1 MAAAVGL
8 SSSPG
13 SPAVSEL
20 CQNGREIF
28 LEASRL
34 LLTYA
39 DNILRNPYEEKYRL
53 IRIGNPAFSTRL
65 LPVRGAVECL
75 FEMGFQEGE
84 THLVFPKEAS
94 IEQLRKIRDLIAGE
108 RSSRL
113 NESNQTHRS
122 GSSETMASTQRVA
135 HQPSRPA
142 DSLLVPARQQP
153 ETSLVQSL
161 EMAADILKTLQTKFE
176 HHVLMYEN
184 PSIQQKALAS
194 IPLQQ
199 LKTKAQ
205 KKLAQATRLDK
216 GAHVNEEDF
225 LLLELLDWFKNYFF
239 HWVNNLP
246 CSRCGGQ
253 TEPKGDYLLPTEDDL
268 RWNASRVE
276 NHYCNQ
282 CQFCNRFPRYNNPE
296 KLLETRCGRCGEWAN
311 CFTLCCRAV
320 GFEARYVWDC
330 TDHVWT
336 EVYSSS
342 QKRWLHCD
350 PCENVCDKPLLYE
363 TGWGKKLSYVIA
375 FSKDEVV
382 DVTWRYSCK
391 HQEVL
396 SRRTALSEAT
406 LRETINA
413 LNRMRQQSLS
423 ENRKRELLERT
434 IVELVEFISPK
445 TPKPGEYGGRT
456 SGSLAWRVARGEVGP
471 EKRKEVLFIPS
482 EKEKTSKFFHLIYN
496 VVEDCYTRISNNNE
510 KINGWETG
518 VWKAESVWRK
528 VETDWKMVYLARKE
542 GSSSASISWK
552 FECKSVGLKID
563 NISVRTSSQTFQS
576 GRIKWRLCSP
586 TAEIALVGDK
596 NLYSYSDF
604 SGATEVMLEA
614 VLNGGDGEAAWQHT
628 QLFRDSLTGCGENGL
643 EIIIKLSDL

>member
-1 MAAAVGL
+1 MAAALGQ

-13 SPAVSEL
+13 FLAVSEL
-20 CQNGREIF
+20 CQNGRETF

-34 LLTYA
+34 LLIYA
-39 DNILRNPYEEKYRL
+39 DNILRNPYEEKYRS
-53 IRIGNPAFSTRL
+53 IKIGNPAFSTRL

-75 FEMGFQEGE
+75 FEMGFQE
-84 THLVFPKEAS
+84 
-94 IEQLRKIRDLIAGE
+94 
-108 RSSRL
+108 
-113 NESNQTHRS
+113 
-122 GSSETMASTQRVA
+122 
-135 HQPSRPA
+135 
-142 DSLLVPARQQP
+142 
-153 ETSLVQSL
+153 
-161 EMAADILKTLQTKFE
+161 AAKILKMLQTKFK
-176 HHVLMYEN
+176 HLVLMYED

-199 LKTKAQ
+199 LKGKAQ

-216 GAHVNEEDF
+216 DARVNEDDF
-225 LLLELLDWFKNYFF
+225 LLLELLDWFKNDFF
-239 HWVNNLP
+239 HWVNNVP

-253 TEPKGDYLLPTEDDL
+253 TEPKSDYLLPTDDDQ
-268 RWNASRVE
+268 RWNVSRVE
-276 NHYCNQ
+276 NHYCKQ
-282 CQFCNRFPRYNNPE
+282 CQHCNRFPRYNHPE

-320 GFEARYVWDC
+320 GFEARYVWDY
-330 TDHVWT
+330 TDHAWT

-363 TGWGKKLSYVIA
+363 TGWGKQLSYIIA

-391 HQEVL
+391 HEEVL

-413 LNRMRQQSLS
+413 LNKRRQQSLS

-456 SGSLAWRVARGEVGP
+456 SGSMAWRIARGEIGP
-471 EKRKEVLFIPS
+471 EKRKEVVFIPS
-482 EKEKTSKFFHLIYN
+482 EKEKTSKLFHLIYN
-496 VVEDCYTRISNNNE
+496 IVEDSYTRISNNNE
-510 KINGWETG
+510 KIGGWETA
-518 VWKAESVWRK
+518 VWKAESIWRK

-542 GSSSASISWK
+542 GSSSASVSWK

-563 NISVRTSSQTFQS
+563 NVSVRTSSQTFQS
-576 GRIKWRLCSP
+576 GRIKWRLHSP
-586 TAEIALVGDK
+586 TAEVALIGDK
-596 NLYSYSDF
+596 NLCSYSDF
-604 SGATEVMLEA
+604 SGATEVVLEA
-614 VLNGGDGEAAWQHT
+614 VLSGGDGEAAWQHT
-628 QLFRDSLTGCGENGL
+628 QLFRDSLTGCEENSL
-643 EIIIKLSDL
+643 EIIITLSDL

>member
-1 MAAAVGL
+1 MAAAVGRA
-8 SSSPG
+8 SSAG
-13 SPAVSEL
+13 SAAVSEL
-20 CQNGREIF
+20 CQNGRDTF

-34 LLTYA
+34 LLAYA
-39 DNILRNPYEEKYRL
+39 DNILRNPAEEKYRL

-84 THLVFPKEAS
+84 THLIFPKEAS

-113 NESNQTHRS
+113 NESNQIHRP
-122 GSSETMASTQRVA
+122 GSSEAVASTQAAA
-135 HQPSRPA
+135 HQLSRPA
-142 DSLLVPARQQP
+142 DPVRAPAQQRL

-161 EMAADILKTLQTKFE
+161 EMAANMLKVLQSNFE
-176 HHVLMYEN
+176 HVLVYED
-184 PSIQQKALAS
+184 PSLQQKALAS

-199 LKTKAQ
+199 LKGKAQ

-216 GAHVNEEDF
+216 GAHVNEDDF
-225 LLLELLDWFKNYFF
+225 LLLELLNWFKNDFF
-239 HWVNNLP
+239 HWVNSVP

-253 TEPKGDYLLPTEDDL
+253 TEQKSDKLTPTDDDL

-320 GFEARYVWDC
+320 GFEARYVWDY

-350 PCENVCDKPLLYE
+350 PCENACDKPLLYE

-391 HQEVL
+391 HKEVL
-396 SRRTALSEAT
+396 TRRTVLGEAT
-406 LRETINA
+406 LRETINTF
-413 LNRMRQQSLS
+413 
-423 ENRKRELLERT
+423 NRKRQRFLAESRKSELLQRT
-434 IVELVEFISPK
+434 IVELVQFISPK
-445 TPKPGEYGGRT
+445 PPKPGEFGGRT
-456 SGSLAWRVARGEVGP
+456 SGSMAWRVARGEAGS
-471 EKRKEVLFIPS
+471 EKRKEVIFVPS
-482 EKEKTSKFFHLIYN
+482 EKEKTSKLFHLTYN
-496 VVEDCYTRISNNNE
+496 IVEDSYIRISNNNE
-510 KINGWETG
+510 KITGWEAG
-518 VWKAESVWRK
+518 VWKVESIWRK

-552 FECKSVGLKID
+552 FECKSAGLKIE
-563 NISVRTSSQTFQS
+563 NVSIRTSSQTFQS
-576 GRIKWRLCSP
+576 GKIKWRVYSP
-586 TAEIALVGDK
+586 TTEIALLGDK
-596 NLYSYSDF
+596 NLCSYSDF
-604 SGATEVMLEA
+604 CGATEVTLEA
-614 VLNGGDGEAAWQHT
+614 ILNGGDGETAWQHT
-628 QLFRDSLTGCGENGL
+628 QLFRESVTGCGENCL
-643 EIIIKLSDL
+643 EIIIKLTDL

>member
-1 MAAAVGL
+1 
-8 SSSPG
+8 
-13 SPAVSEL
+13 
-20 CQNGREIF
+20 
-28 LEASRL
+28 
-34 LLTYA
+34 
-39 DNILRNPYEEKYRL
+39 
-53 IRIGNPAFSTRL
+53 
-65 LPVRGAVECL
+65 
-75 FEMGFQEGE
+75 MGFQEGE

-113 NESNQTHRS
+113 NESNQIHRTA
-122 GSSETMASTQRVA
+122 SSDAVTSTRTVA
-135 HQPSRPA
+135 HQPSKPA
-142 DSLLVPARQQP
+142 DSVLAPARRQT
-153 ETSLVQSL
+153 ETSSVQSREL
-161 EMAADILKTLQTKFE
+161 AAEILKTLQTKFE

-184 PSIQQKALAS
+184 PSIQHKALAL

-199 LKTKAQ
+199 LKEKSQ
-205 KKLAQATRLDK
+205 KKLAQAARLDK

-225 LLLELLDWFKNYFF
+225 LLLELLSWFKNDFF
-239 HWVNNLP
+239 HWVNSLP

-253 TEPKGDYLLPTEDDL
+253 TEAKPAYLLPNDDDR
-268 RWNASRVE
+268 RWNVSRVE
-276 NHYCNQ
+276 NHYCKQ
-282 CQFCNRFPRYNNPE
+282 CQFCNRFPRYNHPE
-296 KLLETRCGRCGEWAN
+296 KLLETRRGRCGEWAN

-330 TDHVWT
+330 TDHLWT

-350 PCENVCDKPLLYE
+350 PCENACDKPLLYE
-363 TGWGKKLSYVIA
+363 TGWGKKLSYILA

-391 HQEVL
+391 HEEVL

-406 LRETINA
+406 LREKINT
-413 LNRMRQQSLS
+413 LNKRRQQSLS

-456 SGSLAWRVARGEVGP
+456 SGSMAWRVARGEMGP
-471 EKRKEVLFIPS
+471 EKRKEVIFIPS
-482 EKEKTSKFFHLIYN
+482 EKEKTSKLFHLTYN
-496 VVEDCYTRISNNNE
+496 IIEDSYTRISNNNE
-510 KINGWETG
+510 KITGWETG

-552 FECKSVGLKID
+552 FECESVGLKID
-563 NISVRTSSQTFQS
+563 NVSVRTSSQTFQS
-576 GRIKWRLCSP
+576 GRIKWRLYSP
-586 TAEIALVGDK
+586 TAEIALMGDK
-596 NLYSYSDF
+596 TLHSYSEF
-604 SGATEVMLEA
+604 SGATSVTLEA
-614 VLNGGDGEAAWQHT
+614 ILSGGDGEDAWQHT
-628 QLFRDSLTGCGENGL
+628 QLFRDSLTGCAESCL
-643 EIIIKLSDL
+643 EIVIKLSDL

>member
-1 MAAAVGL
+1 IIITFNL
-8 SSSPG
+8 
-13 SPAVSEL
+13 
-20 CQNGREIF
+20 F
-28 LEASRL
+28 
-34 LLTYA
+34 
-39 DNILRNPYEEKYRL
+39 RNPYEEKYRL

-113 NESNQTHRS
+113 NESNQIHRS
-122 GSSETMASTQRVA
+122 GSSEAVSSTQTAAQHPSGPVA
-135 HQPSRPA
+135 
-142 DSLLVPARQQP
+142 PARQRP

-161 EMAADILKTLQTKFE
+161 EMAAKILKTLQTKFE
-176 HHVLMYEN
+176 GLVLMYEN
-184 PSIQQKALAS
+184 PSIQQKALAA
-194 IPLQQ
+194 IPLQE
-199 LKTKAQ
+199 LKSKAQ

-216 GAHVNEEDF
+216 GAHVSEEDF
-225 LLLELLDWFKNYFF
+225 LLLELLDWFKTSFF
-239 HWVNNLP
+239 HWVNSLP

-253 TEPKGDYLLPTEDDL
+253 TEPKSGYLLPSDDDL
-268 RWNASRVE
+268 RWDARRVE

-282 CQFCNRFPRYNNPE
+282 CQLCNRFP
-296 KLLETRCGRCGEWAN
+296 
-311 CFTLCCRAV
+311 
-320 GFEARYVWDC
+320 
-330 TDHVWT
+330 
-336 EVYSSS
+336 
-342 QKRWLHCD
+342 RWLHCD

-363 TGWGKKLSYVIA
+363 AGWGKKLSYIIA

-382 DVTWRYSCK
+382 DVTWRYSSK
-391 HQEVL
+391 HEEVL
-396 SRRTALSEAT
+396 SRRTVLSEAT

-413 LNRMRQQSLS
+413 LNRTRQKSLS

-434 IVELVEFISPK
+434 IVELVEFISPR

-456 SGSLAWRVARGEVGP
+456 SGSMAWRVARGEIGS
-471 EKRKEVLFIPS
+471 EKRKEVVFIPS
-482 EKEKTSKFFHLIYN
+482 EKEKTSKLFHLVYN
-496 VVEDCYTRISNNNE
+496 VIEDSYTRISNNNE
-510 KINGWETG
+510 KISGWEAG
-518 VWKAESVWRK
+518 VWKAESIWRK

-563 NISVRTSSQTFQS
+563 NISVRTSSQTFHS
-576 GRIKWRLCSP
+576 GRIQWRLRSP
-586 TAEIALVGDK
+586 TAEIALIGDK
-596 NLYSYSDF
+596 NLCSYSDF

-628 QLFRDSLTGCGENGL
+628 QLFRESLTGCGENCL

>member
-122 GSSETMASTQRVA
+122 GSSETMASTQGVA
-135 HQPSRPA
+135 HQPSRP
-142 DSLLVPARQQP
+142 
-153 ETSLVQSL
+153 
-161 EMAADILKTLQTKFE
+161 AADILKTLQTKFE

-253 TEPKGDYLLPTEDDL
+253 TEPKSDYLLPTEDDL

-413 LNRMRQQSLS
+413 LNR
-423 ENRKRELLERT
+423 T
-434 IVELVEFISPK
+434 
-445 TPKPGEYGGRT
+445 
-456 SGSLAWRVARGEVGP
+456 
-471 EKRKEVLFIPS
+471 KRKEVLFIPS

>member
-1 MAAAVGL
+1 MAAAVGRA
-8 SSSPG
+8 SSAG
-13 SPAVSEL
+13 SAAVSEL
-20 CQNGREIF
+20 CQNGRDTF

-34 LLTYA
+34 LLAYA
-39 DNILRNPYEEKYRL
+39 DNILRNPAEEKYRL

-84 THLVFPKEAS
+84 THLIFPKEAS

-113 NESNQTHRS
+113 NESNQIHRP
-122 GSSETMASTQRVA
+122 GSSEAVASTQAAA
-135 HQPSRPA
+135 HQLSRPA
-142 DSLLVPARQQP
+142 DPVRAPAQQRL

-161 EMAADILKTLQTKFE
+161 EMAANMLKVLQSNFE
-176 HHVLMYEN
+176 HVLVYED
-184 PSIQQKALAS
+184 PSLQQKALAS

-199 LKTKAQ
+199 LKGKAQ

-216 GAHVNEEDF
+216 GAHVNEDDF
-225 LLLELLDWFKNYFF
+225 LLLELLNWFKNDFF
-239 HWVNNLP
+239 HWVNSVP

-253 TEPKGDYLLPTEDDL
+253 TEQKSDKLTPTDDDL

-320 GFEARYVWDC
+320 GFEARYVWDY

-350 PCENVCDKPLLYE
+350 PCENACDKPLLYE

-391 HQEVL
+391 HKEVL
-396 SRRTALSEAT
+396 TRRTVLGEAT
-406 LRETINA
+406 LRETINTF
-413 LNRMRQQSLS
+413 
-423 ENRKRELLERT
+423 NRKRQRFLAESRKSELLQRT
-434 IVELVEFISPK
+434 IVELVQFISPK
-445 TPKPGEYGGRT
+445 PPKPGEFGGRT
-456 SGSLAWRVARGEVGP
+456 SGSMAWRVARGEAGS
-471 EKRKEVLFIPS
+471 EKRKEVIFVPS
-482 EKEKTSKFFHLIYN
+482 EKEKTSKLFHLTYN
-496 VVEDCYTRISNNNE
+496 IVEDSYIRISNNNE
-510 KINGWETG
+510 KITGWEAG
-518 VWKAESVWRK
+518 VWKAESIWRK

-542 GSSSASISWK
+542 G
-552 FECKSVGLKID
+552 
-563 NISVRTSSQTFQS
+563 TSSQTFQS
-576 GRIKWRLCSP
+576 GKIKWRVYSP
-586 TAEIALVGDK
+586 TTEIALLGDK
-596 NLYSYSDF
+596 NLCSYSDF
-604 SGATEVMLEA
+604 CGATEVTLEA
-614 VLNGGDGEAAWQHT
+614 ILNGGDGETAWQHT
-628 QLFRDSLTGCGENGL
+628 QLFRESVTGCGENCL
-643 EIIIKLSDL
+643 EIIIKLTDL

>member
-1 MAAAVGL
+1 MAAALGPP
-8 SSSPG
+8 SAPG
-13 SPAVSEL
+13 SAAVSEL

-113 NESNQTHRS
+113 NESTQIPRS
-122 GSSETMASTQRVA
+122 GSSVTVSSTQTA
-135 HQPSRPA
+135 AQQPSRPA
-142 DSLLVPARQQP
+142 DSVLAPARQQP

-161 EMAADILKTLQTKFE
+161 EMAANILKTLQTKFE
-176 HHVLMYEN
+176 DLVLMYEN
-184 PSIQQKALAS
+184 PSIQQKALAA
-194 IPLQQ
+194 IPLQE
-199 LKTKAQ
+199 LKRKAQ
-205 KKLAQATRLDK
+205 KKLSQAARLDK
-216 GAHVNEEDF
+216 EDFGVVKLTRVENERHPVSTLGAHVNEEDF
-225 LLLELLDWFKNYFF
+225 LLLELLDWFKTSFF
-239 HWVNNLP
+239 HWVNSLP

-253 TEPKGDYLLPTEDDL
+253 TEPKSDYLLPTEEDL

-296 KLLETRCGRCGEWAN
+296 KLLETRRGRCGEWAN

-320 GFEARYVWDC
+320 GFEARYVWDY

-363 TGWGKKLSYVIA
+363 TGWGKKLSYIIA
-375 FSKDEVV
+375 FSKDE
-382 DVTWRYSCK
+382 
-391 HQEVL
+391 
-396 SRRTALSEAT
+396 
-406 LRETINA
+406 
-413 LNRMRQQSLS
+413 RQKSLS
-423 ENRKRELLERT
+423 ESRKGELLERT

-456 SGSLAWRVARGEVGP
+456 SGSMAWRMARGEIGP
-471 EKRKEVLFIPS
+471 EKRREVLFIPS
-482 EKEKTSKFFHLIYN
+482 EKEKTSKLFHLVYN
-496 VVEDCYTRISNNNE
+496 IVDDSYTRISNNSE
-510 KINGWETG
+510 KISGWEAG
-518 VWKAESVWRK
+518 VWKAESIWRK
-528 VETDWKMVYLARKE
+528 IETDWKMVYLARKE
-542 GSSSASISWK
+542 GSSSASVSWK

-576 GRIKWRLCSP
+576 GRIRWRLCSP
-586 TAEIALVGDK
+586 KAEVTLVGVNIIK
-596 NLYSYSDF
+596 SAIEKMSD
-604 SGATEVMLEA
+604 VA
-614 VLNGGDGEAAWQHT
+614 VL
-628 QLFRDSLTGCGENGL
+628 
-643 EIIIKLSDL
+643 

>member
-1 MAAAVGL
+1 MAAAVGR
-8 SSSPG
+8 SSSAG
-13 SPAVSEL
+13 SAAVSEL
-20 CQNGREIF
+20 CQNGRDAF

-34 LLTYA
+34 LLAYA

-84 THLVFPKEAS
+84 THLIFPKEAS

-113 NESNQTHRS
+113 NESNQIHRP
-122 GSSETMASTQRVA
+122 GSSEAVASTQTAA

-142 DSLLVPARQQP
+142 DPVRAPAQQQL
-153 ETSLVQSL
+153 ETPLVQSL
-161 EMAADILKTLQTKFE
+161 EMAANILKALQSNFE
-176 HHVLMYEN
+176 HVLVYED
-184 PSIQQKALAS
+184 PSLQQKALAS

-199 LKTKAQ
+199 LKGKAQ
-205 KKLAQATRLDK
+205 KKLSQATRLDK

-225 LLLELLDWFKNYFF
+225 LLLELLDWFKNDFF
-239 HWVNNLP
+239 HWVNSLP

-253 TEPKGDYLLPTEDDL
+253 TEHKSDKLTPTDDDL

-282 CQFCNRFPRYNNPE
+282 CQFCNRFPRYSNPE

-350 PCENVCDKPLLYE
+350 PCENACDKPLLYE
-363 TGWGKKLSYVIA
+363 TGWGKKLSYIIA

-391 HQEVL
+391 HKEVL
-396 SRRTALSEAT
+396 TRRTALSEAI
-406 LRETINA
+406 LRETINT
-413 LNRMRQQSLS
+413 LNRKRQRSLAES
-423 ENRKRELLERT
+423 RKRELLQRT

-445 TPKPGEYGGRT
+445 PPKPGEFGGRT
-456 SGSLAWRVARGEVGP
+456 SGSMAWRVARGEAG
-471 EKRKEVLFIPS
+471 S
-482 EKEKTSKFFHLIYN
+482 E
-496 VVEDCYTRISNNNE
+496 
-510 KINGWETG
+510 
-518 VWKAESVWRK
+518 
-528 VETDWKMVYLARKE
+528 VYLARKE

-552 FECKSVGLKID
+552 FECKSAGLKIE
-563 NISVRTSSQTFQS
+563 NVSIRTSSQTFQS
-576 GRIKWRLCSP
+576 GRIKWRVYSP
-586 TAEIALVGDK
+586 TTEIALLADK
-596 NLYSYSDF
+596 NLCSYSDF
-604 SGATEVMLEA
+604 CGATEVTLEA
-614 VLNGGDGEAAWQHT
+614 ILNGGDGETAWQHT
-628 QLFRDSLTGCGENGL
+628 QLFRESLTGCGENCL
-643 EIIIKLSDL
+643 EIIIKLLTSESLK

>member
-1 MAAAVGL
+1 MAAAVGR
-8 SSSPG
+8 SSSAG
-13 SPAVSEL
+13 SAAVSEL
-20 CQNGREIF
+20 CQNGRDAF

-34 LLTYA
+34 LLAYA

-84 THLVFPKEAS
+84 THLIFPKEAS

-113 NESNQTHRS
+113 NESNQIHRP
-122 GSSETMASTQRVA
+122 GSSEAVASTQTAA

-142 DSLLVPARQQP
+142 DPVRAPAQQQL
-153 ETSLVQSL
+153 ETPLVQSL
-161 EMAADILKTLQTKFE
+161 EMAANILKALQSNFE
-176 HHVLMYEN
+176 HVLVYED
-184 PSIQQKALAS
+184 PSLQQKALAS

-199 LKTKAQ
+199 LKGKAQ

-225 LLLELLDWFKNYFF
+225 LLLELLNWFKNDFF
-239 HWVNNLP
+239 HWVNSLP

-253 TEPKGDYLLPTEDDL
+253 TEHKSDKLTPTDDDL

-282 CQFCNRFPRYNNPE
+282 CQFCNRFPRYGNPE

-350 PCENVCDKPLLYE
+350 PCENACDKPLLYE
-363 TGWGKKLSYVIA
+363 TGWGKKLSYIIA

-391 HQEVL
+391 HKEVL
-396 SRRTALSEAT
+396 TRRTALSEAI
-406 LRETINA
+406 LRETINT
-413 LNRMRQQSLS
+413 LNRKRQRSLAES
-423 ENRKRELLERT
+423 RKRELLQRT

-445 TPKPGEYGGRT
+445 PPKPGEFGGRT
-456 SGSLAWRVARGEVGP
+456 SGSMAWRVARGEAG
-471 EKRKEVLFIPS
+471 S
-482 EKEKTSKFFHLIYN
+482 E
-496 VVEDCYTRISNNNE
+496 
-510 KINGWETG
+510 
-518 VWKAESVWRK
+518 
-528 VETDWKMVYLARKE
+528 VYLARKE

-552 FECKSVGLKID
+552 FECKSAGLKIE
-563 NISVRTSSQTFQS
+563 NVSIRTSSQTFHS
-576 GRIKWRLCSP
+576 GRIKWRVYSP
-586 TAEIALVGDK
+586 TTEIALLGDK
-596 NLYSYSDF
+596 NLCSYSDF
-604 SGATEVMLEA
+604 CGATEVTLEA
-614 VLNGGDGEAAWQHT
+614 ILNGGDGETAWQHT
-628 QLFRDSLTGCGENGL
+628 QLFRESLTGCGENCL
-643 EIIIKLSDL
+643 EIIIKLLTSESLK

>member
-1 MAAAVGL
+1 MAAALGL
-8 SSSPG
+8 SSSLG

-20 CQNGREIF
+20 CQNRREIF

-75 FEMGFQEGE
+75 FEMGFQE
-84 THLVFPKEAS
+84 
-94 IEQLRKIRDLIAGE
+94 
-108 RSSRL
+108 
-113 NESNQTHRS
+113 
-122 GSSETMASTQRVA
+122 
-135 HQPSRPA
+135 
-142 DSLLVPARQQP
+142 
-153 ETSLVQSL
+153 
-161 EMAADILKTLQTKFE
+161 AANILKTLQTKFE
-176 HHVLMYEN
+176 DLVLMYED
-184 PSIQQKALAS
+184 PSVQQKALAA
-194 IPLQQ
+194 IPLQE
-199 LKTKAQ
+199 LKRKAQ

-225 LLLELLDWFKNYFF
+225 LLLELLDWFKTSFF
-239 HWVNNLP
+239 CWVNSLP

-253 TEPKGDYLLPTEDDL
+253 TEPKSDYLLPTDDDL
-268 RWNASRVE
+268 RWDASRVE

-282 CQFCNRFPRYNNPE
+282 CQLCNRFPRYNNPE
-296 KLLETRCGRCGEWAN
+296 KLLETRRGRCGEWAN

-320 GFEARYVWDC
+320 GFEARYVWDY

-363 TGWGKKLSYVIA
+363 TGWGKKLSYIIA

-391 HQEVL
+391 HEEVL

-413 LNRMRQQSLS
+413 LNRTRQKSLS

-456 SGSLAWRVARGEVGP
+456 SGSMAWRIARGEIGP
-471 EKRKEVLFIPS
+471 EKRKEVVFIPS
-482 EKEKTSKFFHLIYN
+482 EKEKTSKLFHLFYN
-496 VVEDCYTRISNNNE
+496 VIDDSYTRVSNNNE
-510 KINGWETG
+510 KIHGWEAG
-518 VWKAESVWRK
+518 VWKAESIWRK

-563 NISVRTSSQTFQS
+563 NVSVRTSSQTFQS
-576 GRIKWRLCSP
+576 GRIQWRLHSP
-586 TAEIALVGDK
+586 TAEISLIGDK
-596 NLYSYSDF
+596 NLCSYSDF
-604 SGATEVMLEA
+604 SGATEVVLEA

-628 QLFRDSLTGCGENGL
+628 QLFRESLTGYGENCL

>member
-1 MAAAVGL
+1 MAAAVGRA
-8 SSSPG
+8 SSAG
-13 SPAVSEL
+13 SAAVSEL
-20 CQNGREIF
+20 CQNGRDTF

-34 LLTYA
+34 LLAYA
-39 DNILRNPYEEKYRL
+39 DNILRNPAEEKYRL

-84 THLVFPKEAS
+84 THLIFPKEAS

-113 NESNQTHRS
+113 NESNQIHRP
-122 GSSETMASTQRVA
+122 GSSEAVASTQAAA

-142 DSLLVPARQQP
+142 DPVRAPAQQQL

-161 EMAADILKTLQTKFE
+161 EMAASILKALQSNFE
-176 HHVLMYEN
+176 HVLVYED
-184 PSIQQKALAS
+184 PSLQQKALAS

-199 LKTKAQ
+199 LKGKAQ

-216 GAHVNEEDF
+216 GAHVNEDDF
-225 LLLELLDWFKNYFF
+225 LLLELLNWFKNDFF
-239 HWVNNLP
+239 HWVNSLP

-253 TEPKGDYLLPTEDDL
+253 TEQKSDKLTPTDDDL
-268 RWNASRVE
+268 RWNAGRVE

-282 CQFCNRFPRYNNPE
+282 CQFSNRFPRYGNPE

-320 GFEARYVWDC
+320 GFEARYVWDY

-342 QKRWLHCD
+342 QTRWLHCD
-350 PCENVCDKPLLYE
+350 PCENACDKPLLYE

-391 HQEVL
+391 HKEVL
-396 SRRTALSEAT
+396 TRRTALSEAT
-406 LRETINA
+406 LRETINTF
-413 LNRMRQQSLS
+413 
-423 ENRKRELLERT
+423 NRKRQRFLAESRKSELLQRT

-445 TPKPGEYGGRT
+445 PPKPGEFGGRT
-456 SGSLAWRVARGEVGP
+456 SGSMAWRVARGEAGS
-471 EKRKEVLFIPS
+471 EKRKEVIFVPF
-482 EKEKTSKFFHLIYN
+482 EKEKTSKLFHLTYN
-496 VVEDCYTRISNNNE
+496 IVEDSYIRISNNNE
-510 KINGWETG
+510 KITGWEAG
-518 VWKAESVWRK
+518 VWKAESIWRK

-552 FECKSVGLKID
+552 FECKSAGLKIE
-563 NISVRTSSQTFQS
+563 NVSIRTSSQTFQS
-576 GRIKWRLCSP
+576 GKIKWRVYSP
-586 TAEIALVGDK
+586 TTEIALLGDK
-596 NLYSYSDF
+596 NLCSYSDF
-604 SGATEVMLEA
+604 CGATEVTLEA
-614 VLNGGDGEAAWQHT
+614 ILNGGDGETAWQHT
-628 QLFRDSLTGCGENGL
+628 QLFRESLTGCGENCL
-643 EIIIKLSDL
+643 EIIIKLTDL

>member
-1 MAAAVGL
+1 MAAALGQ

-13 SPAVSEL
+13 FLAVSEL
-20 CQNGREIF
+20 CQNGRETF

-34 LLTYA
+34 LLIYA
-39 DNILRNPYEEKYRL
+39 DNILRNPYEEKYRS
-53 IRIGNPAFSTRL
+53 IKIGNPAFSTRL

-75 FEMGFQEGE
+75 FEMGFQE
-84 THLVFPKEAS
+84 
-94 IEQLRKIRDLIAGE
+94 
-108 RSSRL
+108 
-113 NESNQTHRS
+113 
-122 GSSETMASTQRVA
+122 
-135 HQPSRPA
+135 
-142 DSLLVPARQQP
+142 
-153 ETSLVQSL
+153 
-161 EMAADILKTLQTKFE
+161 AAKILKMLQTKFK
-176 HHVLMYEN
+176 HLVLMYED

-199 LKTKAQ
+199 LKGKAQ

-216 GAHVNEEDF
+216 DARVNEDDF
-225 LLLELLDWFKNYFF
+225 LLLELLDWFKNDFF
-239 HWVNNLP
+239 HWVNNVP

-253 TEPKGDYLLPTEDDL
+253 TEPKSDYLLPTDDDQ
-268 RWNASRVE
+268 RWNVSRVE
-276 NHYCNQ
+276 NHYCKL
-282 CQFCNRFPRYNNPE
+282 CQHCNRFPRYNHPE

-330 TDHVWT
+330 TDHAWT

-363 TGWGKKLSYVIA
+363 TGWGKQLSYIIA

-391 HQEVL
+391 HEEVL

-413 LNRMRQQSLS
+413 LNKRRQQSLS

-456 SGSLAWRVARGEVGP
+456 SGSMAWRIARGEIGP
-471 EKRKEVLFIPS
+471 EKRKEVVFIPS
-482 EKEKTSKFFHLIYN
+482 EKEKTSKLFHLIYN
-496 VVEDCYTRISNNNE
+496 IVEDSYTRISNNNE
-510 KINGWETG
+510 KIGGWETA
-518 VWKAESVWRK
+518 VWKAESIWRK

-542 GSSSASISWK
+542 GSSSASVSWK
-552 FECKSVGLKID
+552 FECESVGLKID
-563 NISVRTSSQTFQS
+563 NVSVRTSSQTFQS
-576 GRIKWRLCSP
+576 GRIKWRLHSP
-586 TAEIALVGDK
+586 TAEVALIGDK
-596 NLYSYSDF
+596 NLCSYSDF
-604 SGATEVMLEA
+604 SGATEVVLEA
-614 VLNGGDGEAAWQHT
+614 VLSGGDGEAAWQHT
-628 QLFRDSLTGCGENGL
+628 QLFRDSLTGCEENSL
-643 EIIIKLSDL
+643 EIIITLSDL

>member
-8 SSSPG
+8 SSSPA

-34 LLTYA
+34 LLAYA
-39 DNILRNPYEEKYRL
+39 DNILRYPYEEKYRF

-94 IEQLRKIRDLIAGE
+94 IEQLRKVRDLIAGE

-113 NESNQTHRS
+113 NESNHLHRS
-122 GSSETMASTQRVA
+122 GSSGTAASTQAVA

-142 DSLLVPARQQP
+142 DPVLAPAHRQQEKSP
-153 ETSLVQSL
+153 AQPL
-161 EMAADILKTLQTKFE
+161 EMAADILKKLQTNFE
-176 HHVLMYEN
+176 HFVLVYEN
-184 PSIQQKALAS
+184 PSLQQKALAS
-194 IPLQQ
+194 IPLQE
-199 LKTKAQ
+199 LKRKAQ
-205 KKLAQATRLDK
+205 KKLAQATILDK

-225 LLLELLDWFKNYFF
+225 LLLELLSWFKNDFF
-239 HWVNNLP
+239 HWVNHLP

-253 TEPKGDYLLPTEDDL
+253 TQPKDNVAPTEDDL

-276 NHYCNQ
+276 NHYCSQ
-282 CQFCNRFPRYNNPE
+282 CQLCNRFPRYHNAE
-296 KLLETRCGRCGEWAN
+296 KLLETRRGRCGEWAN

-320 GFEARYVWDC
+320 GFEARYVWDI

-336 EVYSSS
+336 EVYSAS

-363 TGWGKKLSYVIA
+363 TGWGKKLSYIIA

-391 HQEVL
+391 HEEVL
-396 SRRTALSEAT
+396 TRRTAVSEAT
-406 LRETINA
+406 LRETINT
-413 LNRMRQQSLS
+413 LNKKRQQSLS
-423 ENRKRELLERT
+423 ETRRRELLERT

-445 TPKPGEYGGRT
+445 TPKPGEFGGRT
-456 SGSLAWRVARGEVGP
+456 SGSMAWRVARGEAGS
-471 EKRKEVLFIPS
+471 ERKEVIFTPS
-482 EKEKTSKFFHLIYN
+482 EKEKTSKLFHLTYN
-496 VVEDCYTRISNNNE
+496 VVEDSYTRISNNNE
-510 KINGWETG
+510 KITGWEAG
-518 VWKAESVWRK
+518 VWKADSIWRK

-542 GSSSASISWK
+542 GSSSASIRWK
-552 FECKSVGLKID
+552 FECKSAGLRID
-563 NISVRTSSQTFQS
+563 NVSIRTSSQTFQS
-576 GRIKWRLCSP
+576 GRIKWRAYSP
-586 TAEIALVGDK
+586 TAEVALLGDK
-596 NLYSYSDF
+596 NLCSYSDF
-604 SGATEVMLEA
+604 SGSTEVTLEA
-614 VLNGGDGEAAWQHT
+614 ILNGGDGEAAWQHT
-628 QLFRDSLTGCGENGL
+628 QLFRENLEACGENCL
-643 EIIIKLSDL
+643 EIIIKFTDL

>member
-1 MAAAVGL
+1 MAAAVGRA
-8 SSSPG
+8 SSAG
-13 SPAVSEL
+13 SAAVSEL
-20 CQNGREIF
+20 CQNGRDTF

-34 LLTYA
+34 LLAYA
-39 DNILRNPYEEKYRL
+39 DNILRNPSEEKYRL

-84 THLVFPKEAS
+84 THLIFPKEAS

-113 NESNQTHRS
+113 NESNQIHRP
-122 GSSETMASTQRVA
+122 GSSEAVASTQAAA

-142 DSLLVPARQQP
+142 DPVRAPAQQQL

-161 EMAADILKTLQTKFE
+161 EMAASILKALQSNFE
-176 HHVLMYEN
+176 HVLVYED
-184 PSIQQKALAS
+184 PSLQQKALAS

-199 LKTKAQ
+199 LKGKAQ

-216 GAHVNEEDF
+216 GAHVNEDDF
-225 LLLELLDWFKNYFF
+225 LLLELLNWFKNDFF
-239 HWVNNLP
+239 HWVNSLP

-253 TEPKGDYLLPTEDDL
+253 TEQKSDKLTPTDDDL

-282 CQFCNRFPRYNNPE
+282 CQFCNRFPRYSNPE

-320 GFEARYVWDC
+320 GFEARYVWDY

-350 PCENVCDKPLLYE
+350 PCENACDKPLLYE

-391 HQEVL
+391 HKEVL
-396 SRRTALSEAT
+396 TRRTALSEAT
-406 LRETINA
+406 LRETINTF
-413 LNRMRQQSLS
+413 
-423 ENRKRELLERT
+423 NRKRQRFLAESRKSELLQRT

-445 TPKPGEYGGRT
+445 PPKPGEFGGRI
-456 SGSLAWRVARGEVGP
+456 SGSMAWRVARGEAGS
-471 EKRKEVLFIPS
+471 EKRKEVIFVPS
-482 EKEKTSKFFHLIYN
+482 EKEKTSKLFHLTYN
-496 VVEDCYTRISNNNE
+496 IVEDSYIRISNNNE
-510 KINGWETG
+510 KITGWEAG
-518 VWKAESVWRK
+518 VWKAESIWRK

-552 FECKSVGLKID
+552 FECKSACLKIE
-563 NISVRTSSQTFQS
+563 NVSIRTSSQTFQS
-576 GRIKWRLCSP
+576 GKIKWRVYSP
-586 TAEIALVGDK
+586 TTEIALLGDK
-596 NLYSYSDF
+596 NLCSYSDF
-604 SGATEVMLEA
+604 CGATEVTLEA
-614 VLNGGDGEAAWQHT
+614 ILNGGDGETAWQHT
-628 QLFRDSLTGCGENGL
+628 QLFRESLTGCGENCL
-643 EIIIKLSDL
+643 EIIIKLTDL

>member
-1 MAAAVGL
+1 MAAALGL
-8 SSSPG
+8 SSSLG

-20 CQNGREIF
+20 CQNRREIF

-113 NESNQTHRS
+113 NESNQIHRS
-122 GSSETMASTQRVA
+122 GSSETVSSTQTAAPR
-135 HQPSRPA
+135 PSRPV
-142 DSLLVPARQQP
+142 DSVLAPARQQP

-161 EMAADILKTLQTKFE
+161 EMAANILKTLQTKFE
-176 HHVLMYEN
+176 DLVLMYED
-184 PSIQQKALAS
+184 PSVQQKALAA
-194 IPLQQ
+194 IPLQE
-199 LKTKAQ
+199 LKRKAQ

-225 LLLELLDWFKNYFF
+225 LLLELLDWFKTSFF
-239 HWVNNLP
+239 CWVNSLP

-253 TEPKGDYLLPTEDDL
+253 TEPKSDYLLPTDDDL
-268 RWNASRVE
+268 RWDASRVE

-282 CQFCNRFPRYNNPE
+282 CQLCNRFPRYNNPE
-296 KLLETRCGRCGEWAN
+296 KLLETRRGRCGEWAN

-320 GFEARYVWDC
+320 GFEARYVWDY

-363 TGWGKKLSYVIA
+363 TGWGKKLSYIIA

-391 HQEVL
+391 HEEVL

-413 LNRMRQQSLS
+413 LNR
-423 ENRKRELLERT
+423 T
-434 IVELVEFISPK
+434 
-445 TPKPGEYGGRT
+445 
-456 SGSLAWRVARGEVGP
+456 
-471 EKRKEVLFIPS
+471 KRKEVVFIPS
-482 EKEKTSKFFHLIYN
+482 EKEKTSKLFHLIYN
-496 VVEDCYTRISNNNE
+496 VIDDSYTRVSNNNE
-510 KINGWETG
+510 KIHGWEAG
-518 VWKAESVWRK
+518 VWKAESIWRK

-542 GSSSASISWK
+542 GSSSAFISWK

-563 NISVRTSSQTFQS
+563 NVSVRTSSQTFQS
-576 GRIKWRLCSP
+576 GRIQWRLHSP
-586 TAEIALVGDK
+586 TAEISLIGDK
-596 NLYSYSDF
+596 NLCSYSDF
-604 SGATEVMLEA
+604 SGATEVVLEA

-628 QLFRDSLTGCGENGL
+628 QLFRESLTGYGENCL

>member
-1 MAAAVGL
+1 MAAAVGFA
-8 SSSPG
+8 SGAASA
-13 SPAVSEL
+13 AVSEL
-20 CQNGREIF
+20 CQNRQDIF

-75 FEMGFQEGE
+75 FEMGFQEEE

-113 NESNQTHRS
+113 NESNQIHRS
-122 GSSETMASTQRVA
+122 GSSETVASTRTVA

-142 DSLLVPARQQP
+142 ESVLAPAYQQP

-161 EMAADILKTLQTKFE
+161 EMAANILKTLQTKFE
-176 HHVLMYEN
+176 HLVLMYEN

-199 LKTKAQ
+199 LKRKAQ
-205 KKLAQATRLDK
+205 KKLAEATRLDK

-225 LLLELLDWFKNYFF
+225 LLLELLDWFKNNFF
-239 HWVNNLP
+239 RWVNNLP

-253 TEPKGDYLLPTEDDL
+253 TEPKSDYLLPIDDEL

-276 NHYCNQ
+276 NHYCSQ
-282 CQFCNRFPRYNNPE
+282 CQLCNRFPRYNHPE

-311 CFTLCCRAV
+311 CFTLCCRAA

-336 EVYSSS
+336 EVYSSA

-363 TGWGKKLSYVIA
+363 TGWGKKLSYIFA

-391 HQEVL
+391 HEEVL
-396 SRRTALSEAT
+396 SRRAALSEAT

-413 LNRMRQQSLS
+413 LNRTRQQSLS
-423 ENRKRELLERT
+423 ENRRKELLERT

-456 SGSLAWRVARGEVGP
+456 SGSMAWRVARGEIGP
-471 EKRKEVLFIPS
+471 EKRKEVIFIPS
-482 EKEKTSKFFHLIYN
+482 EKEKTSKLFHLTYN
-496 VVEDCYTRISNNNE
+496 IVEDSYTRVSSNNE
-510 KINGWETG
+510 KISGWEAG
-518 VWKAESVWRK
+518 VWKAESIWRK

-542 GSSSASISWK
+542 RSSSASISWK
-552 FECKSVGLKID
+552 FECKSVNLKID

-576 GRIKWRLCSP
+576 GRIKWRLSSP
-586 TAEIALVGDK
+586 MAEIELIGDK
-596 NLYSYSDF
+596 NLCSYSDF
-604 SGATEVMLEA
+604 SGATEVTLEA
-614 VLNGGDGEAAWQHT
+614 VLDGGNGEAAWQHT
-628 QLFRDSLTGCGENGL
+628 QLFRESLTGGGENCL
-643 EIIIKLSDL
+643 EMIIKLSDL